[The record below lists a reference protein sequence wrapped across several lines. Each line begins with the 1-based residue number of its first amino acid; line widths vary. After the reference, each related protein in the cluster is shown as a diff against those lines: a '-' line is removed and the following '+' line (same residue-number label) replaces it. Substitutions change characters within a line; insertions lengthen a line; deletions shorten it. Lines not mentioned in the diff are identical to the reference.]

1 MRKTAA
7 PSGRVPARRRS
18 IGSPHLSQ
26 EQIAL
31 LERQLLRERARV
43 LRSSAALQE
52 LVDVQNLKLRGDF
65 ADVSTDVASRENAS
79 LLASRAGE
87 QFRVIEEAL
96 ARLRNDPESFGR
108 CNVCQQP
115 ISFERLDLIPTTRTC
130 QAHAL

>member
-1 MRKTAA
+1 M
-7 PSGRVPARRRS
+7 
-18 IGSPHLSQ
+18 
-26 EQIAL
+26 
-31 LERQLLRERARV
+31 

-65 ADVSTDVASRENAS
+65 ADVSTDVVSRENAS

-115 ISFERLDLIPTTRTC
+115 IPFERLDLIPTTRTC
-130 QAHAL
+130 QAHAS